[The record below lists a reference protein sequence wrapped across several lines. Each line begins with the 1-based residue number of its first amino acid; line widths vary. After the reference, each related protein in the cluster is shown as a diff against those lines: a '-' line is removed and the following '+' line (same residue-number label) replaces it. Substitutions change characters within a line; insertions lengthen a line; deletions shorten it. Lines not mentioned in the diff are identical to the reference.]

1 MPKWWETEPVRF
13 KCQDGCFKC
22 CMKPGIVYMDNE
34 DVENASA
41 FLEVSP
47 LSFKRKYKLETETPG
62 IWELEVEEGK
72 ACPFLNM
79 QGCSI
84 HPAKPKQCKTYPFW
98 REHLTSGNMWKLVAG
113 FCPGIG
119 EGPKV
124 PKEEISRQLRNFNL

>member
-1 MPKWWETEPVRF
+1 
-13 KCQDGCFKC
+13 
-22 CMKPGIVYMDNE
+22 MKPGIVYMDNE

-62 IWELEVEEGK
+62 IWELEVEEGQ

-124 PKEEISRQLRNFNL
+124 PKEEISRQLRKFNL